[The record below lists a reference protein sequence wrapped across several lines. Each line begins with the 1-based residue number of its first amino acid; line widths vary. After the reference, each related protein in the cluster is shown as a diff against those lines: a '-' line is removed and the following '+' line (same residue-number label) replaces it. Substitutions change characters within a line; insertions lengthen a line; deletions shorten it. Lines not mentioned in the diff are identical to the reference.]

1 MQATAVLDGD
11 EVVVSGRKWWS
22 TGVGHP
28 NCKALIFM
36 GLTDPDADR
45 YHQHSMVLVP
55 LDTPGVKVERMLQ
68 TMGFLDAPAGH
79 GEMSFT
85 DVRLPASAI
94 AATASTAP
102 SSSSTSVPARPSA
115 CPAD

>member
-1 MQATAVLDGD
+1 VLN
-11 EVVVSGRKWWS
+11 GRKWWS

-55 LDTPGVKVERMLQ
+55 LDTPGVKVERMLH

-94 AATASTAP
+94 IGGPGQAFAMRIP
-102 SSSSTSVPARPSA
+102 LRQ
-115 CPAD
+115 